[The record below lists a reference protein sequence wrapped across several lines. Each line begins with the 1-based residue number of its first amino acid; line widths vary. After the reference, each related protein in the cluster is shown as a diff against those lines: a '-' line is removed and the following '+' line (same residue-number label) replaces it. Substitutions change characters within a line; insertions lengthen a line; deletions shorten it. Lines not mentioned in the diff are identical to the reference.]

1 METAGHLRLD
11 KTIGSASKLRR
22 ITHTSAR
29 AVDQDLFDAFL
40 SWKTSSPAQSFDQDS
55 FDAVL
60 SSIYSPQSLEALDY
74 SPVSESRN
82 DSRFVEAAPRRV
94 ADACFNRMRPLFCA
108 LN

>member
-1 METAGHLRLD
+1 METAGHLQLD
-11 KTIGSASKLRR
+11 KTVGSASKLRR
-22 ITHTSAR
+22 ITTSAR

-40 SWKTSSPAQSFDQDS
+40 SWKTSSPARSFDQDS

-60 SSIYSPQSLEALDY
+60 SSIYSPQSLETLDN

-94 ADACFNRMRPLFCA
+94 ADARFNRMRPLFCA